1 VLTVCS
7 IAAVWVFTPSG
18 NGSYIRPYTMP
29 GIPVDSSYGATI
41 ELQEFGRKGLWSV
54 SFKVSY

>member
-1 VLTVCS
+1 
-7 IAAVWVFTPSG
+7 
-18 NGSYIRPYTMP
+18 MP